1 MGSEMCIRYRLKL
14 RSIENIVKKV
24 KPKIIIH
31 CAGLSRPM
39 NIHEK
44 NITKSI
50 DLNII
55 GTSNITKI
63 CSKYKIKL
71 IYFSTGYVYEGKKG
85 NYSEKD
91 PVKPFNNYGLSK
103 LGGECAVAM
112 YKNSLILR
120 ITMTE
125 KPFVHKK
132 AYSNLKSNFMF
143 HEDLVKILPKIIK
156 QKGILNVGGKSQSV
170 FSFAKK
176 YNSKVKKI
184 KAKKSSNLPLNQTMN
199 LAKLKKIV
207 TTEKYIGYAHSSE
220 PDKAQFYVTDPVN
233 GEPATFG
240 NGTQI
245 TILAESKEAV
255 EKFYEIAMSK
265 GAVDEG
271 APGVRS
277 DGNYYAYIR
286 DMDGNKIAAKKN
298 LK

>member
-1 MGSEMCIRYRLKL
+1 MYKGKILVTGGEGRFAKVLKEKNKLLNLHFATKKNCNILKL

-31 CAGLSRPM
+31 CAGLSRTM

-199 LAKLKKIV
+199 LAKSKKIV
-207 TTEKYIGYAHSSE
+207 
-220 PDKAQFYVTDPVN
+220 
-233 GEPATFG
+233 
-240 NGTQI
+240 
-245 TILAESKEAV
+245 
-255 EKFYEIAMSK
+255 
-265 GAVDEG
+265 
-271 APGVRS
+271 R
-277 DGNYYAYIR
+277 
-286 DMDGNKIAAKKN
+286 
-298 LK
+298 